1 MTLYEIDQKIME
13 LIDPETGELLDVDA
27 FDALQMERTKK
38 IENVALWAK
47 NLAAEAA
54 AIKGEVETLTARK
67 NAAER
72 RVESLKAYLAYALN
86 GEKFS
91 TPRCVVSFRR
101 TKSCVPSSGFV
112 EWAHSHNRDDLL
124 VYKQPEPSKTAIK
137 AALEAGQDVPAEM
150 VEKLSVGV
158 R

>member
-13 LIDPETGELLDVDA
+13 LIDPETGELLDVEA
-27 FDALQMERTKK
+27 FDALQMERVEK
-38 IENVALWAK
+38 IENVALWVK

-72 RVESLKAYLAYALN
+72 RVDRLKAYLAYALN

-91 TPRCVVSFRR
+91 TPRCAVSFRR
-101 TKSCVPSSGFV
+101 TKSCEPSAKFV
-112 EWAHSHNRDDLL
+112 EWAQTHNRDDLL
-124 VYKQPEPSKTAIK
+124 TYKPPEPSKTAIK

>member
-27 FDALQMERTKK
+27 FDALQMERAQK

-54 AIKGEVETLTARK
+54 AIKGEIETLTARK

-72 RVESLKAYLAYALN
+72 RVERLKSYLAYALN

-91 TPRCVVSFRR
+91 TPRCAVSFRH
-101 TKSCVPSSGFV
+101 TKSCVPSDGFV
-112 EWAHSHNRDDLL
+112 EWAQAHNRDDLL
-124 VYKQPEPSKTAIK
+124 TYKPPEPSKAAIK
-137 AALEAGQDVPAEM
+137 AALESGQDVPAKM
-150 VEKLSVGV
+150 VERLSVGV

>member
-27 FDALQMERTKK
+27 FDALQMERSEK
-38 IENVALWAK
+38 IENVALWVK

-72 RVESLKAYLAYALN
+72 RVDRLKAYLAYALN

-91 TPRCVVSFRR
+91 TPRCAVSFRR
-101 TKSCVPSSGFV
+101 TKSCEPSAKFV
-112 EWAHSHNRDDLL
+112 EWALEAGRDDLL
-124 VYKQPEPSKTAIK
+124 TYKGPEPSKTAIK

-150 VEKLSVGV
+150 VERLSVGV
-158 R
+158 K

>member
-1 MTLYEIDQKIME
+1 MTLYEIDARLAE
-13 LIDPETGELLDVDA
+13 LIDPETGELLDVEA
-27 FDALQMERTKK
+27 FDALQMERSEK

-54 AIKGEVETLTARK
+54 AIKGEIEALTERK

-72 RVESLKAYLAYALN
+72 RVERLKAYLAYALN

-91 TPRCVVSFRR
+91 TPRCAVSFRK
-101 TKSCVPSSGFV
+101 TKSCVPSDGFV
-112 EWAHSHNRDDLL
+112 EWAQEHERDDLL
-124 VYKQPEPSKTAIK
+124 TYKLPEPSKTAIK
-137 AALEAGQDVPAEM
+137 AALEAGQDVPAKM

-158 R
+158 K